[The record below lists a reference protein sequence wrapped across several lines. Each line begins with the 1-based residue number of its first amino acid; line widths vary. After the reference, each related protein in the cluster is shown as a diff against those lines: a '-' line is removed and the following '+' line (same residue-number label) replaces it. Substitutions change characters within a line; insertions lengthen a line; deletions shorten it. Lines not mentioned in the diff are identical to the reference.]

1 MNPAFLGSLT
11 GCKHVRVFSEVLK
24 RLSVLLG
31 FLNLHD
37 FSLKKAQISLHL
49 EINSHLVE
57 ECNITWHWLFVIS
70 LTQTNSDCNLETF
83 VEWCGVSHQRGDEDI
98 VYWFSQ
104 SFLSLRGLWYWSRKY
119 AFLSLSPSAM
129 TSQHLVFHFYCCSA
143 SLGLEALSRWFLMAC
158 D

>member
-11 GCKHVRVFSEVLK
+11 ECKHVRVFSEVLK

-57 ECNITWHWLFVIS
+57 ECNIPWHWLFVIS

-83 VEWCGVSHQRGDEDI
+83 VEWSGVSHQRGDKDI
-98 VYWFSQ
+98 VYWFY
-104 SFLSLRGLWYWSRKY
+104 SLFFHWEVCDTGLGNMPCLACRHQPWLHSTL
-119 AFLSLSPSAM
+119 FSISSAAVV
-129 TSQHLVFHFYCCSA
+129 LWA
-143 SLGLEALSRWFLMAC
+143 
-158 D
+158 